1 MENQNP
7 WWYGEEDKKY
17 EEWKTSEFKWIPPI
31 INSLNFEPFSL
42 NFIVGPR
49 QVGKTTALKIFI
61 NQNLLPKIN
70 PKSIFYFS
78 CDELTDFKELGEIL
92 DNYIDF
98 RNANKIKSS
107 FIILDEITFV
117 DEWYRAIKARID
129 RFEFKNDILIIT
141 GSSSLEILK
150 QKEYFPGRRGKGK
163 DIIFYPLSF
172 RQYVNCLKNVDTLT
186 GEIDDIEKVM
196 KANKIHEKILENLFE
211 KYIETG
217 GFPLSIKEFFSSGK
231 ISHETRKVY
240 IDWLKT
246 DFIKLG
252 KNESSMKEILSYI
265 INSANTPVSW
275 LSISK
280 ETSIS
285 SPHTTQSYVETLKG
299 LFVVEILNFL
309 SPEGKVIFKKNKKIH
324 ITDPFLYKTICEYV
338 RAEPNVP
345 ALLESVVASHL
356 SRIYET
362 FYWKN
367 GSEVDLV
374 IKKGK
379 KQLGVEVK
387 TQVKSWKKPKHM
399 TSVVV
404 DRKEI
409 PIFLSSLRI

>member
-17 EEWKTSEFKWIPPI
+17 EEWKTSEVKWIPPI
-31 INSLNFEPFSL
+31 INSFNFEPFSL

-61 NQNLLPKIN
+61 NQNLLPKVN

-186 GEIDDIEKVM
+186 WEIDDIEKAM
-196 KANKIHEKILENLFE
+196 KANKIHEKMLENLFE

-217 GFPLSIKEFFSSGK
+217 GFPLPIKEFFSSGK

-275 LSISK
+275 LNISK

-285 SPHTTQSYVETLKG
+285 SPHTTQSYVEALKG

-367 GSEVDLV
+367 GSEIDLV

-387 TQVKSWKKPKHM
+387 TQVKSWKKPKHI
-399 TSVVV
+399 TSIVV
-404 DRKEI
+404 DKKEI

>member
-61 NQNLLPKIN
+61 NQNLLPKVN

-92 DNYIDF
+92 DNYINF

-196 KANKIHEKILENLFE
+196 KANKIHEKMLENLFE

-252 KNESSMKEILSYI
+252 KNESSMKEIMSYI

-285 SPHTTQSYVETLKG
+285 SPHTTQSYVETLKD

-387 TQVKSWKKPKHM
+387 TRVKSWKKPKHM